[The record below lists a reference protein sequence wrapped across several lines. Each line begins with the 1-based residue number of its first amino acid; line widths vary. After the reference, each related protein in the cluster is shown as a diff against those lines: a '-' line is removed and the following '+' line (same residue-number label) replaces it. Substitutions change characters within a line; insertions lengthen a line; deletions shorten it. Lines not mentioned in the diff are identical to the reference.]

1 MNHALSLKEKK
12 NNISKRKYLQLEGDR
27 VRAFV
32 AFHMTELQIH
42 QVSIT
47 ESLSFNQSSGRK
59 EMFKQACLL
68 SNYGH

>member
-42 QVSIT
+42 RNAPTQRSRLNHLLIT
-47 ESLSFNQSSGRK
+47 E
-59 EMFKQACLL
+59 
-68 SNYGH
+68 